1 MAAARRKRPFELNVG
16 VLGITILVVG
26 ISFLLLFSF
35 ISGLLVGR
43 NIESY
48 PEKIARGIPSTIK
61 EKITGTEETAVVM
74 AEPKK
79 DVPLTFYKTLS
90 KEREE
95 AAGAM
100 TADAP
105 SPVRTAPAA
114 PAVRTGAPAAAVT
127 PSTPGAYTIQVAA
140 FRDRASAER
149 LQSRLK
155 EINSIAHIHASDS
168 PDQGTWFRLRIEG
181 FDTREAAQGE
191 AKKIE
196 SSVRGLSC
204 LILKN

>member
-1 MAAARRKRPFELNVG
+1 MAAARKKRPFELNVG
-16 VLGITILVVG
+16 VLGMTILVVG
-26 ISFLLLFSF
+26 ISVLLLLSF
-35 ISGLLVGR
+35 MSGLLVGR

-61 EKITGTEETAVVM
+61 EKISGSEETAVVV

-90 KEREE
+90 REREE
-95 AAGAM
+95 TAGV
-100 TADAP
+100 TPPPRDLP
-105 SPVRTAPAA
+105 PVRTAPVAGAA
-114 PAVRTGAPAAAVT
+114 PREAAVA

-149 LQSRLK
+149 LQSRLR
-155 EINSIAHIHASDS
+155 EINSVAQIHESDS
-168 PDQGTWFRLRIEG
+168 PGQGTWFRLRIEG

-196 SSVRGLSC
+196 AAVRGLSC

>member
-1 MAAARRKRPFELNVG
+1 MAAARRKKRFELNVG
-16 VLGITILVVG
+16 TLGITILVVG
-26 ISFLLLFSF
+26 ISFLLLASF
-35 ISGLLVGR
+35 IAGLLVGR

-48 PEKIARGIPSTIK
+48 PEKIARGIPSMIK
-61 EKITGTEETAVVM
+61 EKIGGSEEAAVVLV
-74 AEPKK
+74 EPKK

-90 KEREE
+90 KEGEDV
-95 AAGAM
+95 AG
-100 TADAP
+100 TLPTEGP
-105 SPVRTAPAA
+105 SPVRTAPKA
-114 PAVRTGAPAAAVT
+114 PAVQTGVTAVGVT

-149 LQSRLK
+149 LLSRLK
-155 EINSIAHIHASDS
+155 EMNSRAHIHESDS
-168 PDQGTWFRLRIEG
+168 PGQETWFRLRVEG

-196 SSVRGLSC
+196 GAVKGLSC